1 MSNEIIPYPR
11 LTQSDKE
18 GTPDFRMPEGI
29 NERTLRMLGCNC
41 KDVRIIYS
49 GGRGGKMMT
58 LEEFL
63 KLLPEDKRKD
73 VVIVRASDLVPELKG
88 NKLPRIVGYDM
99 METSEPTWKL
109 WERIKSALESKKK

>member
-1 MSNEIIPYPR
+1 MKQPI
-11 LTQSDKE
+11 
-18 GTPDFRMPEGI
+18 
-29 NERTLRMLGCNC
+29 
-41 KDVRIIYS
+41 RIIYG
-49 GGRGGKMMT
+49 GGRRGKMMA

-73 VVIVRASDLVPELKG
+73 VVIVRASDPVPELKG
-88 NKLPRIVGYDM
+88 NKLPRIVDYDI

>member
-1 MSNEIIPYPR
+1 MNDEIIPYPR

-18 GTPDFRMPEGI
+18 GIPDFRVPEGI
-29 NERTLRMLGCNC
+29 NEKTLKMLGCNC

-49 GGRGGKMMT
+49 GGRGGKMMA

-73 VVIVRASDLVPELKG
+73 VVIVKASDPIPELRG
-88 NKLPRIVGYDM
+88 NKLPRIVDYDI
-99 METSEPTWKL
+99 METTGFS
-109 WERIKSALESKKK
+109 WELYKRLKAELNERQD

>member
-1 MSNEIIPYPR
+1 MK
-11 LTQSDKE
+11 DK
-18 GTPDFRMPEGI
+18 TKHIVF
-29 NERTLRMLGCNC
+29 
-41 KDVRIIYS
+41 
-49 GGRGGKMMT
+49 GGRGRGKMMA

-73 VVIVRASDLVPELKG
+73 VVIVRASDPVPELKG
-88 NKLPRIVGYDM
+88 NKLPRIVDYDM